1 MICEIVEIEQFS
13 GSEAKVYSIIPEG
26 EKITLYD
33 KFIEGHKNQ
42 YKGELKQINN
52 RLKQIG
58 QNTGARENYFKLE
71 GDQEFVRKYGNYIC
85 SLYDEEK
92 SNLRLYCIRFSSVA
106 IILGGGGF
114 KDKSVVKWQESKE
127 LSEEVEKIMAYAA
140 SIIKQIDEEELYW
153 SDNGSE
159 LLGNLKNYNDEDDE

>member
-1 MICEIVEIEQFS
+1 VNYEIVEIEQFS

-26 EKITLYD
+26 DEITLYD
-33 KFIEGHKNQ
+33 RFIEGHKNQ

-58 QNTGARENYFKLE
+58 HYTGARENYFKQE
-71 GDQEFVRKYGNYIC
+71 GDHEFVRKYGNYVYA
-85 SLYDEEK
+85 LYDEED
-92 SNLRLYCIRFSSVA
+92 SNLRLYCIRFSTVA

-159 LLGNLKNYNDEDDE
+159 LLGNLKNYNNEDDE